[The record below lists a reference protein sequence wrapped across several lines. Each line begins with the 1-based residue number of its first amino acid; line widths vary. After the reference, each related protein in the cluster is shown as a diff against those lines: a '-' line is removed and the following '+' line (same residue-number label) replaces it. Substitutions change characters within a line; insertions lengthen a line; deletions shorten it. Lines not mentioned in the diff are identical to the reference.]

1 MGGTS
6 LGDVWQDVLSVQPHP
21 DQWIIIGAAAVALA
35 VVLLGQ
41 PWRVARNVVTIA
53 HEGGHALVALL
64 SGRQL
69 TGIRLHS
76 DTSGVTVSRGRP
88 TGIGMILTVFAGY
101 VAPSVIGLLGILML
115 MAGRITALLW
125 LSIVVLAA
133 MLLMIRNLYGVL
145 SVVGTGAV
153 VFGISWFTPSEVQ
166 AAFAYLF
173 IWFLLFAGIRPVF
186 ELQRQRVR
194 QPSPH
199 SDADQLARLTRLP
212 GLLWVAVFLAIALGA
227 LVAGAG
233 LLLSA
238 TAGICLPIPGGADCP
253 AG

>member
-1 MGGTS
+1 MGTT
-6 LGDVWQDVLSVQPHP
+6 LGDVWQEVLSVQPEP
-21 DQWIIIGAAAVALA
+21 ERWIVIATAILALA
-35 VVLLGQ
+35 SVVLSP

-88 TGIGMILTVFAGY
+88 TGIGMILTVFSGY

-115 MAGRITALLW
+115 MSDRITALLW

-133 MLLMIRNLYGVL
+133 MLLMIRNIYGVV
-145 SVVGTGAV
+145 SIVVTGAI
-153 VFGISWFTPSEVQ
+153 VFGISWFTPPEVQ

-173 IWFLLFAGIRPVF
+173 TWFLLFAGVRPVF
-186 ELQRQRVR
+186 ELQSQRR
-194 QPSPH
+194 RSPSPH
-199 SDADQLARLTRLP
+199 SDADQLARLT
-212 GLLWVAVFLAIALGA
+212 GVSGTLWVGVFLLVNLAVTALG
-227 LVAGAG
+227 VW
-233 LLLSA
+233 LLLF
-238 TAGICLPIPGGADCP
+238 
-253 AG
+253 

>member
-1 MGGTS
+1 METTF
-6 LGDVWQDVLSVQPHP
+6 GDVWREVLTTQPEP
-21 DQWIIIGAAAVALA
+21 EQWIIVGAAVLALA
-35 VVLLGQ
+35 AVLLN
-41 PWRVARNVVTIA
+41 PVWRVARNVVTIA

-69 TGIRLHS
+69 TAIRLHS
-76 DTSGVTVSRGRP
+76 DTSGVTVSRGKP
-88 TGIGMILTVFAGY
+88 TGIGMIFTVFAGY
-101 VAPSVIGLLGILML
+101 VAPSVIGLLGIVVLMSDH
-115 MAGRITALLW
+115 ITALLW
-125 LSIVVLAA
+125 LSLVVLAA

-186 ELQRQRVR
+186 ELQRQRLR

-199 SDADQLARLTRLP
+199 SDADQLARLTGLP
-212 GLLWVAVFLAIALGA
+212 GTLWVGVFALVNLAVTALG
-227 LVAGAG
+227 VW
-233 LLLSA
+233 LLLF
-238 TAGICLPIPGGADCP
+238 D
-253 AG
+253 

>member
-1 MGGTS
+1 M
-6 LGDVWQDVLSVQPHP
+6 WQDVLSVQPDP
-21 DQWIIIGAAAVALA
+21 EQWIIVTTAAIALA
-35 VVLLGQ
+35 AVLLGP

-101 VAPSVIGLLGILML
+101 VAPTVIGLLGILML
-115 MAGRITALLW
+115 MSGRITALLW
-125 LSIVVLAA
+125 TSILVLAA
-133 MLLMIRNLYGVL
+133 MLLMIRNLYGVI
-145 SVVGTGAV
+145 SIVVTGAV
-153 VFGISWFTPSEVQ
+153 VFGVSWFTPHEVQ

-173 IWFLLFAGIRPVF
+173 IWFLLFAGVRPVL
-186 ELQRQRVR
+186 ELQAQRSR

-199 SDADQLARLTRLP
+199 SDADQLAGLTGIP
-212 GLLWVAVFLAIALGA
+212 GTLWVGVFLLVNAAVTGLG
-227 LVAGAG
+227 VWM
-233 LLLSA
+233 LLF
-238 TAGICLPIPGGADCP
+238 
-253 AG
+253 

>member
-1 MGGTS
+1 METTF
-6 LGDVWQDVLSVQPHP
+6 GDVWQEVLTTQPEP
-21 DQWIIIGAAAVALA
+21 EQWIIIGAAVLALA
-35 VVLLGQ
+35 AVLFN
-41 PWRVARNVVTIA
+41 PVWRVARNVVTIA

-69 TGIRLHS
+69 TAIRLHS
-76 DTSGVTVSRGRP
+76 DTSGVTVSRGKP
-88 TGIGMILTVFAGY
+88 TGVGMILTVFAGY
-101 VAPSVIGLLGILML
+101 VASSVIGLLGIVVLMTDH
-115 MAGRITALLW
+115 ITALLW
-125 LSIVVLAA
+125 LSLVVLAA

-199 SDADQLARLTRLP
+199 SDADQLARLTGLP
-212 GLLWVAVFLAIALGA
+212 GTLWVVVFA
-227 LVAGAG
+227 LVNLAVTGLG
-233 LLLSA
+233 VWLLLF
-238 TAGICLPIPGGADCP
+238 D
-253 AG
+253 

>member
-1 MGGTS
+1 MGE
-6 LGDVWQDVLSVQPHP
+6 VWREVLSVQPEP
-21 DQWIIIGAAAVALA
+21 ERWIIVTAAVLALAA
-35 VVLLGQ
+35 VVLGP
-41 PWRVARNVVTIA
+41 PWRIGRNVVTIA

-88 TGIGMILTVFAGY
+88 TGVGMVLTVFAGY

-115 MAGRITALLW
+115 MSDRITALLW

-133 MLLMIRNLYGVL
+133 MLVMIRNIYGVL

-153 VFGISWFTPSEVQ
+153 VFGVSWFTPAEVQ

-173 IWFLLFAGIRPVF
+173 IWFLLFAGVRPVF
-186 ELQRQRVR
+186 ELQAQRR
-194 QPSPH
+194 RDPSPH
-199 SDADQLARLTRLP
+199 SDADQLARLTGLP
-212 GLLWVAVFLAIALGA
+212 GALWVAVFLLVNAAVAALG
-227 LVAGAG
+227 VW
-233 LLLSA
+233 LLLF
-238 TAGICLPIPGGADCP
+238 
-253 AG
+253 

>member
-1 MGGTS
+1 METTF
-6 LGDVWQDVLSVQPHP
+6 GDVWQEVLTTQPEP
-21 DQWIIIGAAAVALA
+21 EQWIIIGAAVLALA
-35 VVLLGQ
+35 AVLLN
-41 PWRVARNVVTIA
+41 PVWRIARNVVTIA

-69 TGIRLHS
+69 TAIRLHS
-76 DTSGVTVSRGRP
+76 DTSGVTVSRGKP
-88 TGIGMILTVFAGY
+88 TGIGMILTVFSGY
-101 VAPSVIGLLGILML
+101 IASSVIGLLGIVVLMTDH
-115 MAGRITALLW
+115 ITALLW
-125 LSIVVLAA
+125 LSLVVLAA

-199 SDADQLARLTRLP
+199 SDADQLARLTGLP
-212 GLLWVAVFLAIALGA
+212 GTLWVVVFGLVNLG
-227 LVAGAG
+227 VTG
-233 LLLSA
+233 LGVWMLL
-238 TAGICLPIPGGADCP
+238 IN
-253 AG
+253 

>member
-1 MGGTS
+1 METTF
-6 LGDVWQDVLSVQPHP
+6 GDVWQEVLTTQPEP
-21 DQWIIIGAAAVALA
+21 EQWIIVGAAVLALA
-35 VVLLGQ
+35 AVLLN
-41 PWRVARNVVTIA
+41 PVWRIARNVVTIA

-69 TGIRLHS
+69 TAIRLHS
-76 DTSGVTVSRGRP
+76 DTSGVTVSRGKP
-88 TGIGMILTVFAGY
+88 TGIGMILTVFSGY
-101 VAPSVIGLLGILML
+101 IASSVIGLLGIVVLMTDH
-115 MAGRITALLW
+115 ITALLW
-125 LSIVVLAA
+125 LSLVVLAA

-199 SDADQLARLTRLP
+199 SDADQLARLTGLP
-212 GLLWVAVFLAIALGA
+212 GTLWVVVFGLVNLG
-227 LVAGAG
+227 VTG
-233 LLLSA
+233 LGVWMLL
-238 TAGICLPIPGGADCP
+238 ID
-253 AG
+253 